1 MNRAERFSSR
11 YQPYLWVVGDG
22 VDHLPLDALVGQ
34 RYRVVAP
41 RLWLDTQPDQR
52 PDTPDT
58 LPDQALP
65 YLHTHSLRLHV
76 PGLYGALQPG
86 LSAPILLLENAPI
99 HPQAGIL
106 LPDLETALA
115 KANPLRQI
123 HWIWQ
128 TWELWQRLEAYGLR
142 RSLLQPQNI
151 RVEGWRI
158 RLLELYGDEVALG
171 LADLAALW
179 LSWMV
184 PLHLSVSEPLAALIA
199 DVEAEQVDGET
210 LGQRLNQLLLEQSAL
225 RPGRFALAGSAAI
238 GPTQPRNEDACWPD
252 GITLDAQSGGGL
264 QVGIVCDGVG
274 GHEGGDIAS
283 QLAIQSLRLQLQTL
297 LAEVEKETQILPP
310 ALVIQQIEAIL
321 RIVNDLICFQNDNQS
336 RVGRQRMGTTLVMA
350 VLVSQRVT
358 TEAGAQRVT
367 EVYLAHIGDSRA
379 YWITPDY
386 CHLLTVDDDIAGR
399 EVIAGRQTLSLALER
414 SDAGALTQAL
424 GTRSGDY
431 FQPHI
436 RRFLLDETGV
446 LLLCSDGL
454 SDHYRIED
462 AWANYIGL
470 IVKDI
475 VTLESAVASWLE
487 LAHQKNGHDNTA
499 VVLIQHRIA
508 APAEAPTDTSPAT
521 TPRVPPTGATL
532 YGETQEEETRA
543 PLSPKPK
550 PVPLWVL
557 LLSAAILLTAVA
569 SWWFTRPI
577 PEPTTP
583 EDPVEIPVVPPSES
597 NPEQESEDS
606 PNPNSDAEADP
617 GTTN

>member
-1 MNRAERFSSR
+1 
-11 YQPYLWVVGDG
+11 
-22 VDHLPLDALVGQ
+22 
-34 RYRVVAP
+34 
-41 RLWLDTQPDQR
+41 
-52 PDTPDT
+52 
-58 LPDQALP
+58 
-65 YLHTHSLRLHV
+65 
-76 PGLYGALQPG
+76 
-86 LSAPILLLENAPI
+86 
-99 HPQAGIL
+99 
-106 LPDLETALA
+106 
-115 KANPLRQI
+115 
-123 HWIWQ
+123 
-128 TWELWQRLEAYGLR
+128 
-142 RSLLQPQNI
+142 
-151 RVEGWRI
+151 
-158 RLLELYGDEVALG
+158 
-171 LADLAALW
+171 
-179 LSWMV
+179 
-184 PLHLSVSEPLAALIA
+184 
-199 DVEAEQVDGET
+199 
-210 LGQRLNQLLLEQSAL
+210 
-225 RPGRFALAGSAAI
+225 
-238 GPTQPRNEDACWPD
+238 
-252 GITLDAQSGGGL
+252 
-264 QVGIVCDGVG
+264 
-274 GHEGGDIAS
+274 
-283 QLAIQSLRLQLQTL
+283 
-297 LAEVEKETQILPP
+297 
-310 ALVIQQIEAIL
+310 VIQQIEAIL